1 MSARNVLAFPLL
13 LFITPSCTHTHRKS
27 TAHLGIYTLMFQNVK
42 KILPVFLKKYLLI
55 HTLKTLSCSRICVSL
70 FKQKM
75 FNPHAEY
82 IYLTHLCLTHS
93 PNQLSPVLTH
103 KLCDE
108 ITISK
113 KSVVGVS
120 NKIIS
125 LIKV

>member
-13 LFITPSCTHTHRKS
+13 LFITPSCTHTQKVNRTSRYLH
-27 TAHLGIYTLMFQNVK
+27 FNVPKCK

-108 ITISK
+108 
-113 KSVVGVS
+113 
-120 NKIIS
+120 NHYQQKIGRGG
-125 LIKV
+125 